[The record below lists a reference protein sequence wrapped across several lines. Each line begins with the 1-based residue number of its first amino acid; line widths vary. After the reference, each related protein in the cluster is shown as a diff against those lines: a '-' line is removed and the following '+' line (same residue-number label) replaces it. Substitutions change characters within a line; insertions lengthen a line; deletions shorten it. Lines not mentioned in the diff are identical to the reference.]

1 MDPRQMQ
8 NYGPMTPPGYPGG
21 MQTNT
26 NSYSQTGYPS
36 LSQQMGNQ
44 NQNTMSGAI
53 GNVYGGQVAMMPGRM
68 VDDESDIVAQ
78 EVPMDGRIAAF
89 PRRDLTVVYLK
100 QWNNRGTIDT
110 LPYVLDK
117 KQNNQESS
125 NDEFRTEILSRL
137 DRLEALIKGPKN
149 TSSRKKPTQNASEEE
164 ESE

>member
-21 MQTNT
+21 MQTNS
-26 NSYSQTGYPS
+26 NSYSQTTNYPS

-44 NQNTMSGAI
+44 NMSSSS
-53 GNVYGGQVAMMPGRM
+53 VYGSQVPIMPGRM
-68 VDDESDIVAQ
+68 VEDESEIVAQ

-117 KQNNQESS
+117 KQNKQESS
-125 NDEFRTEILSRL
+125 DEEFRTEIFSRL
-137 DRLEALIKGPKN
+137 DRLEALIKRPK
-149 TSSRKKPTQNASEEE
+149 SPSHKKPTTQNTSEEE

>member
-21 MQTNT
+21 MQTNS
-26 NSYSQTGYPS
+26 NSYSQTNNYPS

-44 NQNTMSGAI
+44 NMSSSS
-53 GNVYGGQVAMMPGRM
+53 VYGSQVPIMPGRM
-68 VDDESDIVAQ
+68 VEDESEIVAQ

-117 KQNNQESS
+117 KQSNRESS

-137 DRLEALIKGPKN
+137 DRLEALIKGPKS
-149 TSSRKKPTQNASEEE
+149 TSSKKKPPQNTSEEE